1 MRLETFC
8 ALGLAMFMATP
19 PALAQEPVKQEHE
32 ALTGERVTVRAN
44 GPKETLRGRLVS
56 FDATALTMDVDTD
69 RRDGPAATRRLT
81 VPMARLRQ
89 VEVVKRD
96 PVWNGA
102 VFGAIFLAVCASTW
116 CQQGLDKPS
125 TGMDVILAAGMG
137 ALVFGGIDA
146 LWIERRTIYKS
157 GAGGSNPGG
166 RGARL
171 SFSVRF

>member
-19 PALAQEPVKQEHE
+19 PALAQESIKQEHE
-32 ALTGERVTVRAN
+32 PLTGERVTVRAN
-44 GPKETLRGRLVS
+44 GPNETLRGRLVS
-56 FDATALTMDVDTD
+56 FDGTVLTMDVDTD

-81 VPMARLRQ
+81 VPTARLRE
-89 VEVVKRD
+89 VVVVKRD
-96 PVWNGA
+96 PIWNGA
-102 VFGAIFLAVCASTW
+102 MFGAAFVGLCAATW
-116 CQQGLDKPS
+116 CNQGLDEPG
-125 TGMDVILAAGMG
+125 TALDAILAAGMG

-157 GAGGSNPGG
+157 AAGGSNPGG